1 MVGVRA
7 GGCNQASGVYLQPR
21 WWPGFYSSWWTCVAE
36 LVVFMESGM
45 KQRDEAMILALLWDG
60 REAGF
65 RFWLCFSLC
74 EFIGVAQAC
83 KLLQSQP
90 WIWGENRVLVSQ
102 LCLWWKWVYLYPCSA
117 EPLEVRQG
125 PILEHKVVTREMQKI
140 RVNVAQGRGQRE
152 KCSALVPWVSSHFPG
167 QTPAGGWSLGHA
179 FGCWDAS

>member
-60 REAGF
+60 REAEF

-90 WIWGENRVLVSQ
+90 WIWAENRVLVSQ
-102 LCLWWKWVYLYPCSA
+102 LWPALFVMEVGVPLPLQCWTTWSKTRTHLRA
-117 EPLEVRQG
+117 EG
-125 PILEHKVVTREMQKI
+125 GHKR
-140 RVNVAQGRGQRE
+140 
-152 KCSALVPWVSSHFPG
+152 
-167 QTPAGGWSLGHA
+167 
-179 FGCWDAS
+179 DAEDLS